1 MILPRDEFD
10 EALIRNVRPEDWKNP
25 EPKGKYDLVAIG
37 AGSAGLTAA
46 AGAAGLGARVAL
58 IERAE
63 LGGDCLNVGC
73 VPSKALLRSAHVAA
87 EVRDA
92 ARFGVRVPD
101 GVDVDFTAVM
111 RRMRELRA
119 RISPVD
125 SVERFSGEL
134 GVDVYLG
141 EARFAGPK
149 TIEVDGTRLHFKK
162 AVVATGARPLVPPV
176 PGLAE
181 AGVLTNET
189 IFNLTELPRRLLVI
203 GGGPIGCELSQA
215 FCRFGADVTLIEMN
229 SHLLSGEDLDAT
241 QILCSTF
248 ERDGIDLRLGTA
260 ATKVA
265 SQGGG
270 RAAKLVTLESNG
282 RSETISVDEILV
294 SAGRAP
300 NVEGLGLEDAGV
312 GYDVQRGIVV
322 DDYLRTTNRRV
333 FAAGDVCV
341 GTRFT
346 HVAEFT
352 ARNVIQNAL
361 FFPTKRLSSLTIP
374 WCTYT
379 SPEIAHVGLYPRDAE
394 AQGIEIDTWVQQLSD
409 VDRAIAEGDTDGFVK
424 VYTKRGSDKIV
435 GATIVARHAGD
446 LISEVSVAMA
456 GRVGLG
462 RLSSVIHPYP
472 TQADAIR
479 QIANAYNRTRLTPG
493 VKRLFEALMRLRR

>member
-37 AGSAGLTAA
+37 AGTAGLISA

-92 ARFGVRVPD
+92 ARFGVRVT
-101 GVDVDFTAVM
+101 GEVDVDFAAVM
-111 RRMRELRA
+111 RRMREVRA
-119 RISPVD
+119 GISPLA

-141 EARFAGPK
+141 EARFASPK
-149 TIEVDGTRLHFKK
+149 TIEVGGASLHFKR
-162 AVVATGARPLVPPV
+162 AVIATGARPLVPPV

-181 AGVLTNET
+181 AGFLTNET
-189 IFNLTELPRRLLVI
+189 IFNLSELPRRLLVL

-215 FCRFGADVTLIEMN
+215 FRRFGTDVTLIEM
-229 SHLLSGEDLDAT
+229 SPHLLNGEDLDAT
-241 QILCSTF
+241 QILSKAF
-248 ERDGIDLRLGTA
+248 EREGIDVRVETTA
-260 ATKVA
+260 ANVSA
-265 SQGGG
+265 QGGE
-270 RAAKLVTLESNG
+270 RLAKLVTLESNG
-282 RSETISVDEILV
+282 QRETIAVDEILV

-300 NVEGLGLEDAGV
+300 NVEGLGLESAGV
-312 GYDVQRGIVV
+312 GYDLRSGIVV
-322 DDYLRTTNRRV
+322 DDHLRTTNRRI

-341 GTRFT
+341 STPFT

-352 ARNVIQNAL
+352 ARTVIQNAL
-361 FFPTKRLSSLTIP
+361 LLPTKKLSSLTIP

-394 AQGIEIDTWVQQLSD
+394 AQGIEIDTWVQPLAD
-409 VDRAIAEGDTDGFVK
+409 VDRAITDGDADGFVK
-424 VYTKRGSDKIV
+424 IHTKRGSDKIV

-446 LISEVSVAMA
+446 LISEISVAMA

-479 QIANAYNRTRLTPG
+479 QVANAYNRTRLTPT
-493 VKRLFEALMRLRR
+493 VKRLFEGLMRLKR